1 MFNRKNWLVCHVL
14 LITLILAACG
24 GAEKEATE
32 AAINAAQIAID
43 SVSSVAAEYVPDQLK
58 SAEDALQRARIA
70 LAKGDYATAMAAAKD
85 TVGKVSEM
93 AKAAAEKKE
102 ALVEGWASLS
112 ESMSKSLRQL
122 KAKLDAF
129 SHGAKLPFGM
139 DRWQLADAK
148 EQYQQLIQAWA
159 LATAAAQQGNLG
171 DAIQRASGIRDI
183 LERLMEMVGIKS

>member
-1 MFNRKNWLVCHVL
+1 VCHVL
-14 LITLILAACG
+14 LITLVLAACG

-43 SVSSVAAEYVPDQLK
+43 SASSVAAEYVPDQLE
-58 SAEDALQRARIA
+58 SRGYS
-70 LAKGDYATAMAAAKD
+70 AKGENRSSK
-85 TVGKVSEM
+85 GRLRHCNGSSEGHSRQVSEM
-93 AKAAAEKKE
+93 AKAAVKKKE
-102 ALVEGWASLS
+102 ELAEGWRSLI

-171 DAIQRASGIRDI
+171 YAITLPASGIYW
-183 LERLMEMVGIKS
+183 KS

>member
-1 MFNRKNWLVCHVL
+1 MCRISL
-14 LITLILAACG
+14 
-24 GAEKEATE
+24 
-32 AAINAAQIAID
+32 
-43 SVSSVAAEYVPDQLK
+43 SP
-58 SAEDALQRARIA
+58 EDTLQRARIA

-85 TVGKVSEM
+85 TVGKVSEI
-93 AKAAAEKKE
+93 AKAAVEKKE
-102 ALVEGWASLS
+102 ALVEGWTSLI

-159 LATAAAQQGNLG
+159 LATAAAQQGSLG
-171 DAIQRASGIRDI
+171 DAITLPASGIYW
-183 LERLMEMVGIKS
+183 KS